1 MSIEAITWVMKTHIP
16 DGVAKLVAMVLAD
29 YADPAT
35 GKCWPKIP
43 TLAKQCSQSERTVQ
57 RKLRLLEDLDLLHA
71 EPSWDRAGKQ
81 EANRYVLHLPGVPRP
96 PRGDRIVVPPR
107 DPTPMG
113 DTVTPIQTV
122 DGCRADT
129 GMGDNAVTHR
139 GDTAVTPIETP
150 PSESLKEESPQPPVA
165 GGRPKGSKLFRG
177 NPGAEPVRLESGPVE
192 RNRAALD
199 AATRDRFER
208 LWAAYP
214 VEGLGYADR
223 PAAER
228 LYAGLSEADQALA
241 VTAAS
246 GYRAQLARRDAAK
259 PIYAK
264 ALQNWL
270 RQRRFT
276 NLRPKAPAEPAPVRV
291 FVREGSPGWTAW
303 MAHERALGRPTRTP
317 TWSQAERAEG
327 WWFPSDFPPAD
338 AVAA

>member
-113 DTVTPIQTV
+113 DT
-122 DGCRADT
+122 
-129 GMGDNAVTHR
+129 
-139 GDTAVTPIETP
+139 AVTPIETP

-199 AATRDRFER
+199 AATRDRFEQ

-228 LYAGLSEADQALA
+228 LFAELSEPDQALA

-246 GYRAQLARRDAAK
+246 GYRAQLARRDATK

-276 NLRPKAPAEPAPVRV
+276 NLRPVAPAEPAPVRV
-291 FVREGSPGWTAW
+291 FVRDGSPGWVAW